1 MKNEVKTLIKSS
13 SKFKKYYSYF
23 EERIL
28 TKLLI
33 VSLTLFSLLSIYVY
47 LETQTNYLNYL

>member
-1 MKNEVKTLIKSS
+1 MVNNKQT
-13 SKFKKYYSYF
+13 KFKKYYGYF
-23 EERIL
+23 EEKIL

-33 VSLTLFSLLSIYVY
+33 VSLTLFSLLAIYVY

>member
-1 MKNEVKTLIKSS
+1 MESLY
-13 SKFKKYYSYF
+13 KFKKAYSYF
-23 EERIL
+23 EEKIL

-33 VSLTLFSLLSIYVY
+33 VSLTLFSILSIYVY

>member
-1 MKNEVKTLIKSS
+1 MDRLR
-13 SKFKKYYSYF
+13 FKKTYAYF
-23 EERIL
+23 EEKIL

-33 VSLTLFSLLSIYVY
+33 LSLTSFCLLSIYVY

>member
-1 MKNEVKTLIKSS
+1 MNNT
-13 SKFKKYYSYF
+13 KFKKGYAYF
-23 EERIL
+23 EKKIL

-33 VSLTLFSLLSIYVY
+33 VSLALFSILSIYVY